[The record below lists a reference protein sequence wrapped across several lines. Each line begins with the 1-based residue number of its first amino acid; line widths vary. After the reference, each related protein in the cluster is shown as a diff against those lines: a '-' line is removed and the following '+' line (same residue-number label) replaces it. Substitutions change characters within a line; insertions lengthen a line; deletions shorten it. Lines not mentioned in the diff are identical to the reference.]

1 MQKQNK
7 TNPNSNTNTTTST
20 PESKNNKLKL
30 ALSALGV
37 LGAAT
42 AIGIAI
48 YKHKNPV
55 VSLDKINFDKGIA
68 SLKKTG
74 ENYTGQIK
82 HTYSNGDKIVLE
94 YIQKRPAFKDPLLV
108 KRMYSTMRGLDDAIQ
123 KAHEN
128 ALKAFDDDPEK
139 RQAEQKKLDEQ
150 TPIRF
155 EFKAEDTH
163 LLSQEI
169 NEDPQAVVAR
179 MLAGFKTPDINEETI
194 AVQRRQ
200 MDRMNKQITDKM
212 GMDVQEYQ
220 DLWRKQQEEDA
231 QKRIPGTD
239 YDLTDVILQE
249 DEISVSK

>member
-1 MQKQNK
+1 MK
-7 TNPNSNTNTTTST
+7 TAFWCLLFCAAVCWGGAQEAGRLKMAGSEPSSPVVTQEQADSTGKESAEEALT
-20 PESKNNKLKL
+20 PEQQR
-30 ALSALGV
+30 
-37 LGAAT
+37 
-42 AIGIAI
+42 
-48 YKHKNPV
+48 
-55 VSLDKINFDKGIA
+55 
-68 SLKKTG
+68 
-74 ENYTGQIK
+74 E
-82 HTYSNGDKIVLE
+82 KIVLE
-94 YIQKRPAFKDPLLV
+94 YIQKRPAFKDPLLA

-123 KAHEN
+123 KAHEK
-128 ALKAFDDDPEK
+128 ALKEFDDDPEK

-163 LLSQEI
+163 VLSQEI

-194 AVQRRQ
+194 SIQRQQ
-200 MDRMNKQITDKM
+200 MDRMNKQFTDKM

>member
-1 MQKQNK
+1 MK
-7 TNPNSNTNTTTST
+7 T
-20 PESKNNKLKL
+20 
-30 ALSALGV
+30 ALWGL
-37 LGAAT
+37 L
-42 AIGIAI
+42 
-48 YKHKNPV
+48 
-55 VSLDKINFDKGIA
+55 FCGIA
-68 SLKKTG
+68 SSAMAQELDSARLKMAGAAQPQTAHASV
-74 ENYTGQIK
+74 EAQPTEAESEEALTPEQQRE
-82 HTYSNGDKIVLE
+82 KIVLE
-94 YIQKRPAFKDPLLV
+94 YIQKRPAFKDPLLA

-200 MDRMNKQITDKM
+200 MDRMNKQFTDKM

>member
-1 MQKQNK
+1 MK
-7 TNPNSNTNTTTST
+7 T
-20 PESKNNKLKL
+20 
-30 ALSALGV
+30 ALWGL
-37 LGAAT
+37 L
-42 AIGIAI
+42 
-48 YKHKNPV
+48 
-55 VSLDKINFDKGIA
+55 FCGIA
-68 SLKKTG
+68 SIAMAQELDSARLKMAG
-74 ENYTGQIK
+74 AGQPQTA
-82 HTYSNGDKIVLE
+82 HASVEAQPTEAESEEALTPEQQREKIVLE
-94 YIQKRPAFKDPLLV
+94 YIQKRPAFKDPLLA

-200 MDRMNKQITDKM
+200 MDRMNKQFTDKM

>member
-1 MQKQNK
+1 MK
-7 TNPNSNTNTTTST
+7 T
-20 PESKNNKLKL
+20 
-30 ALSALGV
+30 ALWGL
-37 LGAAT
+37 L
-42 AIGIAI
+42 
-48 YKHKNPV
+48 
-55 VSLDKINFDKGIA
+55 FCGIA
-68 SLKKTG
+68 SSAMAQELDSARLKMAG
-74 ENYTGQIK
+74 AGQPQTA
-82 HTYSNGDKIVLE
+82 HASVEAQPTEAESEEALTPEQQREKIVLE
-94 YIQKRPAFKDPLLV
+94 YIQKRPAFKDPLLA

-200 MDRMNKQITDKM
+200 MDRMNKQFTDKM

>member
-1 MQKQNK
+1 MK
-7 TNPNSNTNTTTST
+7 TALWGLLFCGIVSNAMAQELDSARLKMAGAGQPQTVHASVEAQPTEAESEEALT
-20 PESKNNKLKL
+20 PEQQR
-30 ALSALGV
+30 
-37 LGAAT
+37 
-42 AIGIAI
+42 
-48 YKHKNPV
+48 
-55 VSLDKINFDKGIA
+55 
-68 SLKKTG
+68 
-74 ENYTGQIK
+74 E
-82 HTYSNGDKIVLE
+82 KIVLE
-94 YIQKRPAFKDPLLV
+94 YIQKRPAFKDPLLA

-200 MDRMNKQITDKM
+200 MDRMNKQFTDKM

>member
-1 MQKQNK
+1 MKIALWGLLFCGMVSSAMAQELDSARLKMAGAGQ
-7 TNPNSNTNTTTST
+7 PQTTDASVDAQPAEAESEEALT
-20 PESKNNKLKL
+20 PEQQR
-30 ALSALGV
+30 
-37 LGAAT
+37 
-42 AIGIAI
+42 
-48 YKHKNPV
+48 
-55 VSLDKINFDKGIA
+55 
-68 SLKKTG
+68 
-74 ENYTGQIK
+74 E
-82 HTYSNGDKIVLE
+82 KIVLE

-123 KAHEN
+123 KAHEK
-128 ALKAFDDDPEK
+128 ALKEFDDDPEK

-163 LLSQEI
+163 VLSQEI

-200 MDRMNKQITDKM
+200 MDRMNKQFTDKM

-239 YDLTDVILQE
+239 YDLTDFILQE